1 MPGKWDGKT
10 RPSNDEYRKNFDEIF
25 GQKEKE
31 ELELSY
37 KQSLANKKERTDR
50 FPTAEERWPRQGEV
64 IKKMYEI
71 WYIPRIQD
79 ELVVARFDNINDT
92 YDHMDKI
99 RIARPKAY
107 PHHYIWDPEKKEKV
121 EQRSL

>member
-64 IKKMYEI
+64 IKE
-71 WYIPRIQD
+71 
-79 ELVVARFDNINDT
+79 V
-92 YDHMDKI
+92 
-99 RIARPKAY
+99 
-107 PHHYIWDPEKKEKV
+107 
-121 EQRSL
+121 